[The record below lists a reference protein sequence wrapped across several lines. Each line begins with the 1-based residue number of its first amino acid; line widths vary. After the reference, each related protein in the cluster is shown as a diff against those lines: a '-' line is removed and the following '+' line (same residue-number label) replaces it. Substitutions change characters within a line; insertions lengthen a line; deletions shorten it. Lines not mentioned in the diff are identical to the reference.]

1 MVTWK
6 TSLMSRGSSKH
17 KGPEAE
23 CSQSTWGAGRR
34 PVWLRTSE
42 QRSDGGDEVREM
54 SRHRARGPL
63 RAVGRTLASALSE
76 VGATRGFGA
85 DEG

>member
-1 MVTWK
+1 MEDEPDEQ
-6 TSLMSRGSSKH
+6 REQQAQRPG
-17 KGPEAE
+17 G
-23 CSQSTWGAGRR
+23 TWGAGRR

>member
-42 QRSDGGDEVREM
+42 QRSDGGDEQAQSVR
-54 SRHRARGPL
+54 
-63 RAVGRTLASALSE
+63 ASAS
-76 VGATRGFGA
+76 RWKDFGFCP
-85 DEG
+85 E